1 MKISYNWLKEYINI
15 NIAPEEL
22 AEILTSIG
30 LEVGAVDTFETVK
43 GGLQGIVIGE
53 VVTKDKHPNAD
64 KLSVTTVNI
73 GSLDLLKIVCG
84 APNVEAGQKVPV
96 ATIGT
101 TIYKGEES
109 FIIKESKIRG
119 ELSQGMIC
127 AEDEIGLGTSH
138 DGIMVLP
145 ADAVIGTSA
154 RDYFNV
160 TTDTVFEVDITP
172 NRIEAASH
180 IGVARDLAA
189 FLKQNYV
196 KPDVSAFK
204 SDNNSN
210 YIAVE
215 VENLEACPRYSG
227 ITISGVAICESPDWL
242 KNRLLSIG
250 QHPINNVVDITNFIL
265 HEFGQPLHAFD
276 ADKIKGGKVVVKT
289 LPVNTPFVTLDNI
302 ERKLH
307 GQDLMICN
315 AEEGMC
321 IGGVYGGVHSGV
333 SNDTK
338 NIFLESAYFN
348 PVYIRKTAKRQGLST
363 DASFLFERGVDP
375 NETVFILKRAAMLI
389 KEIAGGQI
397 ISDLIDVYPAPVEKK
412 KVLLPFEKVDKLIG
426 KQIGNDTIK
435 DILKRLEINIV
446 KETEKELELEI
457 PTFKVDVY
465 READVIEEILRIYG
479 YNNVEV
485 PSVLNASLSYQ
496 QQPDFEKI
504 TNMIADYLSANGFNE
519 IMCNSLSKFEYYD
532 NNALFSQ
539 EKLVQILNPLSNE
552 LNVMRQSLLYGA
564 LESVVYNLN
573 RKNQNLRLYEFGNCY
588 QIKNKDGKSVPEK
601 YFEDFHLSLVFT
613 GLQSEPNWVSPA
625 KPVSFFIMKS
635 YVENILTRL
644 GVYTEKLEKSI
655 SALDIFSDGLVY
667 KTSGKELLYM
677 GSVHRKTLKKFDI
690 QQEVFYADI
699 NWTVLFGMLKNNKV
713 KYAEIPKYP
722 EVKRD
727 LALLLDKQISFEQI
741 KTLAQKTEK
750 HLLKEVNLFD
760 VYEGKNLGENKKSYA
775 VSFILQDERK
785 TLTDKQIDTVIQ
797 SLVKAFEKEFGA
809 KLR

>member
-1 MKISYNWLKEYINI
+1 MKISYNWLKEYNNI

-30 LEVGAVDTFETVK
+30 LDVGAVDTFETVK

-119 ELSQGMIC
+119 ELSRGMIC
-127 AEDEIGLGTSH
+127 AEDEIGLGPSH

-307 GQDLMICN
+307 GQDLIICN